1 MTNPRQLPRTWTTV
15 RIVDVATF
23 IRGVSYSKVDASSTP
38 GEGLTPVL
46 RANNISQGL
55 NFDDLVYVPDRYIA
69 PAQLVQDGDVVI
81 AMSSGSKSVVGKA
94 AQAKR
99 PPRCGFGA
107 FCGLVRPSAV
117 VNPSL
122 LGYYFQTKA
131 YRNAVSEASKGVN
144 INNLKAE
151 HILSRPFPLAPESEQ
166 GRIASKI
173 DELFSEIEEGERAL
187 DRVQKLVERYRQSV
201 LKAAVT
207 GELTAESRN
216 RKRDRLESGDTLLK
230 RILLARRQAWERKEL
245 DKFKAKGLKTVSDR
259 WKTKYPEPCAPDDA
273 MLPELPAGWIWA
285 SIDQVSL
292 NHDGARIPVK
302 ASDRDKRSGP
312 YPYYGAQ
319 GVIDNIDEFL
329 FDGDFLLVAEDGEN
343 LRSRIKPLAFP
354 ASGRF
359 WVNNH
364 AHVLS
369 SFPGVELSFLEIAIN
384 SLDIS
389 RSVTGTAQPKLTQ
402 AALSRLP
409 IPVPPI
415 DEQLEITSLVNA
427 VLVHCRIALQSANQ
441 ESRRAN
447 ALRQSILK
455 EAFSGGLVSKCND
468 DPVVRRPDEVAERH
482 SVSARGAKKVRAT

>member
-1 MTNPRQLPRTWTTV
+1 MTKALPPGWASAPLSSIGTWL
-15 RIVDVATF
+15 
-23 IRGVSYSKVDASSTP
+23 GGGTP
-38 GEGLTPVL
+38 
-46 RANNISQGL
+46 
-55 NFDDLVYVPDRYIA
+55 
-69 PAQLVQDGDVVI
+69 
-81 AMSSGSKSVVGKA
+81 SKSVREYWASGTVPWVSPKDMKRLLIDSAQDQITEKA
-94 AQAKR
+94 VKESATNLIPASSVLMVTRSGILEHTFPVAVNTVPVTINQDLKAWTPAHGIDPLYVAYFLRSHAQAILDTCSKD
-99 PPRCGFGA
+99 G
-107 FCGLVRPSAV
+107 
-117 VNPSL
+117 
-122 LGYYFQTKA
+122 TT
-131 YRNAVSEASKGVN
+131 VSS
-144 INNLKAE
+144 IDFDR
-151 HILSRPFPLAPESEQ
+151 LSRFKVSLAPSQ
-166 GRIASKI
+166 AQTRIVSKI
-173 DELFSEIEEGERAL
+173 DELFSEIGEGERAL
-187 DRVQKLVERYRQSV
+187 GRVQKLVERYRQSV

-354 ASGRF
+354 ASGQF